1 MLVTTTVD
9 VKHLI
14 DRGALEINPTFIPK
28 TKEELINYLND
39 RVDGPYGKHIF
50 IPYNTVDNMFNLTYF
65 TSITSFTLREDLG
78 YTKGNTLDTLRLHF
92 YSEVTTSM
100 FIIDLYYTPHLDDDI
115 TVYDLN
121 KVVVYDERYDH
132 GLVHTFKINKYIQQ
146 YEYNLRF
153 NPEINDMHVDFIF
166 MSVENNRRI
175 G

>member
-1 MLVTTTVD
+1 MVVTTTVD

-14 DRGALEINPTFIPK
+14 DSGTLEINPTFIPK
-28 TKEELINYLND
+28 TKEELINHFCKRSDASECKY
-39 RVDGPYGKHIF
+39 IF
-50 IPYNTVDNMFNLTYF
+50 VPYNIVDNMFSLTDF
-65 TSITSFTLREDLG
+65 TAITSFTLVEGFDCAKDTIL
-78 YTKGNTLDTLRLHF
+78 KTLRLHF
-92 YSEVTTSM
+92 LSEVTDSM
-100 FIIDLYYTPHLDDDI
+100 FIIDLYYTSHLDDDI

-146 YEYNLRF
+146 YEYNLKF